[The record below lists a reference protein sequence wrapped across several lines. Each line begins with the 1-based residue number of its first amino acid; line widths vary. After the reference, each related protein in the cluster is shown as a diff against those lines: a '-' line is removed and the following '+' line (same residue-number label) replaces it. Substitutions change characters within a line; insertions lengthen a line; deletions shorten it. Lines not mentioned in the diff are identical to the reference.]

1 MEPRKLLQALMDRAE
16 ENSHSL
22 AVKLRGRPGQ
32 PQIHK
37 FLSGVAKEPR
47 RATLEPL
54 AKHYDIPVE
63 AFYSEEIAAEVA
75 DQLGLAAPTPDPAPG
90 QAPPPPPAALSAVH
104 RQLIKDLE
112 DLPPAKA
119 SKFIDM
125 IHQAAEDA
133 REAADHLAA
142 RRKTPVTA
150 AARKSTGKHVAT
162 ISWGD
167 GNQRQA
173 SLPLATVR
181 DPFTAAPS
189 ERESA
194 LYRRIAKASKE
205 PKGSAAEPP
214 RARAAKKK

>member
-1 MEPRKLLQALMDRAE
+1 MEPRKLLQALMDRDE
-16 ENSHSL
+16 DNSHSL

-54 AKHYDIPVE
+54 AKHYGIPVE
-63 AFYSEEIAAEVA
+63 ALYNDELAAEVA
-75 DQLGLAAPTPDPAPG
+75 EQLGLMTPPVAAPSHAP
-90 QAPPPPPAALSAVH
+90 QPAATDLPAMY

-112 DLPPAKA
+112 DLPPPKA

-133 REAADHLAA
+133 REAAEHLTA
-142 RRKTPVTA
+142 RRKTPVTS
-150 AARKSTGKHVAT
+150 AARKSASRQVTTV
-162 ISWGD
+162 SWGD
-167 GNQRQA
+167 GNQRQE

-194 LYRRIAKASKE
+194 LYKRIEKA
-205 PKGSAAEPP
+205 P
-214 RARAAKKK
+214 RGKK